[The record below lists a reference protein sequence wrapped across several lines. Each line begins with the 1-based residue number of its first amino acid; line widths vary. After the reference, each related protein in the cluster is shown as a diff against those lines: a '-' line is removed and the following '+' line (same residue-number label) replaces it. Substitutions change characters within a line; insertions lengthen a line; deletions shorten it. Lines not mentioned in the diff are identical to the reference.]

1 MKDFSWNIDWIA
13 WKTHGVFTAT
23 SQTASWG
30 MKQFDWENSC
40 HYSWK
45 ISNLDTRMALGKNDI
60 SPSPSSDQQ
69 NQCWIKGSQVCIN
82 HMAGQ
87 EFEHHKP
94 IVYWL
99 VVDLP
104 LWKIWKSVGMII
116 SSIWNNQIRVPNHQP
131 VYHIVY
137 HVPMKIAISSLEW
150 RKTYRIFLAGHLHR
164 KSLRETMERSEILS
178 DKNHGTNWRTK
189 NKTKPKQKSA
199 DLYLAEEYIS
209 SH

>member
-1 MKDFSWNIDWIA
+1 MPARETWI
-13 WKTHGVFTAT
+13 WLFFGSLLRMISESVGLNEGFFMEHRLDSMENHGVFTAT

-116 SSIWNNQIRVPNHQP
+116 SSIWNNKIRVPNHQP

-150 RKTYRIFLAGHLHR
+150 RKTYRIF
-164 KSLRETMERSEILS
+164 
-178 DKNHGTNWRTK
+178 
-189 NKTKPKQKSA
+189 
-199 DLYLAEEYIS
+199 
-209 SH
+209 